1 MEQAGRAQ
9 RRPTARAAAAGAAP
23 ERAEVTH
30 IVAFQPMPAEQ
41 QADPLR
47 RTHHQPMLAPARAV
61 RAERIEAAQPQV
73 AARHQHALAL
83 VEQQVGIG
91 GGDML
96 QHDRIDALV
105 GQRQRQRAAGI
116 AGIAVAVPVQSQAAP
131 PQLCVVQPGR
141 TRRDPQPGLGRQH
154 RQLRQQQL
162 PLQHAQRRRRFTVE
176 PRGLARLTGA
186 LQRGHGP
193 ILCD

>member
-1 MEQAGRAQ
+1 
-9 RRPTARAAAAGAAP
+9 
-23 ERAEVTH
+23 
-30 IVAFQPMPAEQ
+30 
-41 QADPLR
+41 
-47 RTHHQPMLAPARAV
+47 MLAPARAV

-116 AGIAVAVPVQSQAAP
+116 AGIAVAVPAALGAIHN
-131 PQLCVVQPGR
+131 QGWDGNTDSCGSSNCR
-141 TRRDPQPGLGRQH
+141 ASTRNAAAGSLSNHG
-154 RQLRQQQL
+154 
-162 PLQHAQRRRRFTVE
+162 VW
-176 PRGLARLTGA
+176 LA
-186 LQRGHGP
+186 
-193 ILCD
+193 